1 MTYLPDKELSPK
13 GQVDNR
19 KHTQNCPD
27 QITGEAGF
35 TLVEVMIASV
45 IMAFVLVSTIAV
57 VSHASVYLAD
67 LRLRV
72 SSSQIL
78 QQRVEDLRAMNWAQ
92 VSVCPTTFANAGD
105 TNGTFSGF
113 VNISPYQTF
122 GAATTVMQAT
132 VTVTWTNRHN
142 RVVSNQL
149 TTLIS
154 NGGINKT
161 TL

>member
-1 MTYLPDKELSPK
+1 M
-13 GQVDNR
+13 DNR
-19 KHTQNCPD
+19 KHTQNCPG

-78 QQRVEDLRAMNWAQ
+78 QQRVEDLRAMNWTQ
-92 VSVCPTTFANAGD
+92 VSACPTTFTSFTGKE
-105 TNGTFSGF
+105 SL
-113 VNISPYQTF
+113 Y
-122 GAATTVMQAT
+122 
-132 VTVTWTNRHN
+132 
-142 RVVSNQL
+142 
-149 TTLIS
+149 
-154 NGGINKT
+154 K
-161 TL
+161 

>member
-1 MTYLPDKELSPK
+1 M
-13 GQVDNR
+13 
-19 KHTQNCPD
+19 
-27 QITGEAGF
+27 
-35 TLVEVMIASV
+35 EVMIASV
-45 IMAFVLVSTIAV
+45 IMAFVLVSTMAV

-92 VSVCPTTFANAGD
+92 LSACPPTFTNGGD

-113 VNISPYQTF
+113 VIISSYQTF
-122 GAATTVMQAT
+122 SGADTVMKAT
-132 VTVTWTNRHN
+132 VTVTWTNRHSHL
-142 RVVSNQL
+142 VSNQP

-161 TL
+161 AL

>member
-1 MTYLPDKELSPK
+1 VSEK
-13 GQVDNR
+13 GLMDNR
-19 KHTQNCPD
+19 RYNHNGPEKL
-27 QITGEAGF
+27 TGEEGF

-45 IMAFVLVSTIAV
+45 IMAFVLVSTMAV

-92 VSVCPTTFANAGD
+92 LSTCPSIFTNGADTT
-105 TNGTFSGF
+105 GTFSGF
-113 VNISPYQTF
+113 VIISSYQTF
-122 GAATTVMQAT
+122 SGADTVMKAT
-132 VTVTWTNRHN
+132 VTVTWTNRHSHM
-142 RVVSNQL
+142 VSNQL

-161 TL
+161 VL

>member
-1 MTYLPDKELSPK
+1 MAFPQRPDW
-13 GQVDNR
+13 
-19 KHTQNCPD
+19 
-27 QITGEAGF
+27 ITSKAGF
-35 TLVEVMIASV
+35 TLIEVMISSV

-57 VSHASVYLAD
+57 VSHASAYVAD

-72 SSSQIL
+72 WSSQIL
-78 QQRVEDLRAMNWAQ
+78 QQRVEELRAMNWAQ
-92 VSVCPTTFANAGD
+92 VSACPATFSNAAD

-113 VNISPYQTF
+113 VNISSYQSF
-122 GAATTVMQAT
+122 GAAATVMQAT
-132 VTVTWTNRHN
+132 VTVTWTNRHS

-161 TL
+161 TS